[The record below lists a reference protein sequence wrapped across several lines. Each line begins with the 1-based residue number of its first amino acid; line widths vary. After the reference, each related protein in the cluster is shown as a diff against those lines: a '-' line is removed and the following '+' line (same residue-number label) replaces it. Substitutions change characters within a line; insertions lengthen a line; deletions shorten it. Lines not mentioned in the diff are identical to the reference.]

1 MAMGYINRPVTM
13 LELLS
18 SKGFQYV
25 TLELHSAPK
34 AIAIYMS
41 EILWL
46 ATLALAKDTK
56 YHRPKANR
64 TGLGQ

>member
-34 AIAIYMS
+34 A
-41 EILWL
+41 
-46 ATLALAKDTK
+46 LAKDTK